1 MSDGEIKMLA
11 TVSEAAFTRLYR
23 ELIALPE
30 RKRVKRLIVLAQIGQ
45 MAEMAAMGHPMLPA
59 SDLPPSPVVAATAPA
74 VAVIPQPTERL
85 EDRVAKTGLVVDPA
99 PDAPKTGNR
108 VTRTA
113 EEPAR
118 HTRDGNSSQ
127 LLSPEAASDNSLQLH
142 EPRPTEVAPGPGHPE
157 GHPSTKRTRRPGHG
171 FSVSL

>member
-45 MAEMAAMGHPMLPA
+45 MAEMAAMGQPMLPA

-74 VAVIPQPTERL
+74 VAVIPQPAERL
-85 EDRVAKTGLVVDPA
+85 EDRVAKAGLVVDPA
-99 PDAPKTGNR
+99 PDVPKTGNT

-118 HTRDGNSSQ
+118 HTRDGSSSP
-127 LLSPEAASDNSLQLH
+127 LLNPEAASDNSLQLH
-142 EPRPTEVAPGPGHPE
+142 EPRPTEVAPDPGHSE
-157 GHPSTKRTRRPGHG
+157 GHPSTKRPRRSGHD